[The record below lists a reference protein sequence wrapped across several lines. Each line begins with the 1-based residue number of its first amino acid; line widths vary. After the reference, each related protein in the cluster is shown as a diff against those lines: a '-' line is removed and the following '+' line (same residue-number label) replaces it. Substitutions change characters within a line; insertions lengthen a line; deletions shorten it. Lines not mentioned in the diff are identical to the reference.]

1 MQPLPPEKHEDAEI
15 AAGFLS
21 AMANPKRLLI
31 LDSLV
36 KEEMAVGALAHKV
49 GLSQSALSQHLSKLR
64 AQNLVSTRRDA
75 QTIYYSSSSDA
86 VLKILGALSDI
97 YGDDTDA
104 VEGKASRSQIG
115 VISQDVLRP
124 NSTASSSPA
133 DPIAGL
139 HFWRVSSLLL
149 RPVADWPA
157 ASCYM
162 IAP

>member
-1 MQPLPPEKHEDAEI
+1 MQPLSPEKHEEAET

-36 KEEMAVGALAHKV
+36 KEEMAVGALANKV

-86 VLKILGALSDI
+86 VMKILGALDEI
-97 YGDDTDA
+97 YGEDTHA
-104 VEGKASRSQIG
+104 VDEKPLIRKSA
-115 VISQDVLRP
+115 
-124 NSTASSSPA
+124 
-133 DPIAGL
+133 
-139 HFWRVSSLLL
+139 
-149 RPVADWPA
+149 
-157 ASCYM
+157 
-162 IAP
+162 